1 MSKFQGSKIN
11 PTSFHKSQLKFYA
24 FLIPISIFMILPVVY
39 IINHAFKPLD
49 ELFMF
54 PPRFI
59 VQKPTFDNFSMLWR
73 AASTTGVP
81 MSRYFFNSMVVST
94 ITVVA
99 NMFIVSMAGYALSKK
114 RFKLKKRLLDINQI
128 ALMFVPIAVTIPRYL
143 IIEKL
148 GLTNNFA
155 VHILP
160 LLAMPVGLFLVKQ
173 FIDQV
178 PDSLIESAKIDGA
191 TDFHILTKI
200 VMPIITPAMAT
211 VGLLTFQ
218 VVWNNVETSNLFVN
232 DESIKTLAFYL
243 NVFTDKA
250 AEGSIAGAGMAA
262 AAGLIMFLPNLII
275 FIFMQSKVMN
285 TMSHSGIK

>member
-1 MSKFQGSKIN
+1 MSFQGSKVN
-11 PTSFHKSQLKFYA
+11 PKAFDKSQLKFYL
-24 FLIPISIFMILPVVY
+24 FLIPIALFMILPVVY

-59 VQKPTFDNFSMLWR
+59 VQKPTLDNFSMLWQ

-81 MSRYFFNSMVVST
+81 MSRYFFNSVVVSL
-94 ITVVA
+94 ITVLA
-99 NMFIVSMAGYALSKK
+99 NMMIVATAGYALSKK
-114 RFKLKKRLLDINQI
+114 KFKMKNTLLSINQI

-143 IIEKL
+143 IIQKL
-148 GLTNNFA
+148 GLVNNFA

-160 LLAMPVGLFLVKQ
+160 LLAMPVGVFLVKQ

-178 PDSLIESAKIDGA
+178 PDSLVEAAQLDGA
-191 TDFHILTKI
+191 NDFIIITKI
-200 VMPIITPAMAT
+200 IIPVILPAMAT
-211 VGLLTFQ
+211 VGILTFQ
-218 VVWNNVETSNLFVN
+218 IVWNSPESSNLFVT

-243 NVFTDKA
+243 GAFTDRA
-250 AEGSIAGAGMAA
+250 MEGSIAGAGMAA

-275 FIFMQSKVMN
+275 FMFMQSKVMN

>member
-1 MSKFQGSKIN
+1 MSFQGNKVN
-11 PTSFHKSQLKFYA
+11 PSSFDKSQIKFYLI
-24 FLIPISIFMILPVVY
+24 LIPVALFMMLPMIY
-39 IINHAFKPLD
+39 IMNHAFKPLD

-59 VQKPTFDNFSMLWR
+59 VQHPTFDNFISLWNV
-73 AASTTGVP
+73 ASTTGVP
-81 MSRYFFNSMVVST
+81 MSRYFFNSIVVSSV
-94 ITVVA
+94 TVIA
-99 NMFIVSMAGYALSKK
+99 NMVIVATAGYALSKK
-114 RFKLKKRLLDINQI
+114 HFKSKDLLLSINQV

-143 IIEKL
+143 IIQKL
-148 GLTNNFA
+148 GLVNNFA

-178 PDSLIESAKIDGA
+178 PDSLVEAAKIDGA
-191 TDFHILTKI
+191 NDF
-200 VMPIITPAMAT
+200 VIITRIIMPVIMPAMAT
-211 VGLLTFQ
+211 VGILTFQ
-218 VVWNNVETSNLFVN
+218 IVWNSVESSNLFVT

-243 NVFTDKA
+243 NAFTDKA
-250 AEGSIAGAGMAA
+250 MEGSVAGAGMAA

>member
-1 MSKFQGSKIN
+1 MSFQGSKVN
-11 PTSFHKSQLKFYA
+11 PKSFDKSQLKFYM
-24 FLIPISIFMILPVVY
+24 FLIPLALFMILPVVY
-39 IINHAFKPLD
+39 IVNHAFKPLD

-59 VQKPTFDNFSMLWR
+59 VQKPTFDNFSMLWQ

-81 MSRYFFNSMVVST
+81 MSRYFFNSVVVSL
-94 ITVVA
+94 ITVFA
-99 NMFIVSMAGYALSKK
+99 NMMIVATAGYALSKK
-114 RFKLKKRLLDINQI
+114 KFKAKNTLLSINQV

-143 IIEKL
+143 IIQKL
-148 GLTNNFA
+148 GLVNNFA

-160 LLAMPVGLFLVKQ
+160 LLAMPVGVFLVKQ

-178 PDSLIESAKIDGA
+178 PDSLIEAAQLDGA
-191 TDFHILTKI
+191 NDFIIITKI
-200 VMPIITPAMAT
+200 IIPVILPAMAT
-211 VGLLTFQ
+211 VGILTFQ
-218 VVWNNVETSNLFVN
+218 IVWNNPESSNLFVT

-243 NVFTDKA
+243 GAFTDRA
-250 AEGSIAGAGMAA
+250 MEGSIAGAGMAA

-275 FIFMQSKVMN
+275 FMFMQSKVMN

>member
-1 MSKFQGSKIN
+1 MSSFQGSKIN
-11 PTSFHKSQLKFYA
+11 PTSFHRSQIKFYA
-24 FLIPISIFMILPVVY
+24 ILLPLCFFMILPVVY

-59 VQKPTFDNFSMLWR
+59 VQKPTLDNFRLLWR

-81 MSRYFFNSMVVST
+81 MSRYLFNSILVSVL
-94 ITVVA
+94 TVVA
-99 NMFIVSMAGYALSKK
+99 NMLIVAAAGYALSKK
-114 RFKLKKRLLDINQI
+114 KFKLKQTLFDINQV
-128 ALMFVPIAVTIPRYL
+128 ALMFVPIAVMIPRYL
-143 IIEKL
+143 IIQKM
-148 GLTNNFA
+148 GLMNNFA

-160 LLAMPVGLFLVKQ
+160 LLAMPIGLFLVKQ

-178 PDSLIESAKIDGA
+178 PDALIESAQIDGA
-191 TDFHILTKI
+191 HDFHIITQI
-200 VMPIITPAMAT
+200 IIPIITPAMAT
-211 VGLLTFQ
+211 VGILTFQ
-218 VVWNNVETSNLFVN
+218 AVWNNTESSNLFVT

-243 NVFTDKA
+243 NVFTDRA
-250 AEGSIAGAGMAA
+250 QEGSIAGAGMAA
-262 AAGLIMFLPNLII
+262 AASMIMFLPNLII

>member
-11 PTSFHKSQLKFYA
+11 PSQFHKSQIKFYA
-24 FLIPISIFMILPVVY
+24 ILIPVAVFMILPVVY

-59 VQKPTFDNFSMLWR
+59 VQKPTFNNFTMLWR

-81 MSRYFFNSMVVST
+81 MSRYFFNSLIVSVV
-94 ITVVA
+94 TVVA
-99 NMFIVSMAGYALSKK
+99 NMFIVTMAGYALSKK
-114 RFKLKKRLLDINQI
+114 KFKAKNHLLNLNQI

-143 IIEKL
+143 IIETL
-148 GLTNNFA
+148 GLTNTFA
-155 VHILP
+155 VHVLP

-178 PDSLIESAKIDGA
+178 PDALIESAKIDGA
-191 TDFHILTKI
+191 NDWTIIRKI
-200 VMPIITPAMAT
+200 VMPIIGPALAT
-211 VGLLTFQ
+211 VGLLAFQ
-218 VVWNNVETSNLFVN
+218 IVWNNVETSNLFVN

-243 NVFTDKA
+243 SVFTDRA

-262 AAGLIMFLPNLII
+262 AASMIMFLPNLII
-275 FIFMQSKVMN
+275 FIFMQSRVMN

>member
-1 MSKFQGSKIN
+1 MSKFQGNKIN
-11 PTSFHKSQLKFYA
+11 PAKFHRSQLKFYVI
-24 FLIPISIFMILPVVY
+24 LLPLTVFMFLPVLY

-54 PPRFI
+54 PPRLF
-59 VQKPTFDNFSMLWR
+59 VQRPTMDNFRMLWR

-81 MSRYFFNSMVVST
+81 MSRYLFNSVVVAT
-94 ITVVA
+94 FTVVT
-99 NMFIVSMAGYALSKK
+99 NIFIVAMAGYALSKK
-114 RFKLKKRLLDINQI
+114 RFKLKQKLLNINQL

-143 IIEKL
+143 IIEQL
-148 GLTNNFA
+148 GLVNNFA

-178 PDSLIESAKIDGA
+178 PDALIESAKIDGA
-191 TDFHILTKI
+191 NDLYILTKV
-200 VMPIITPAMAT
+200 VMPIIGPAIAT
-211 VGLLTFQ
+211 VALLTFQ
-218 VVWNNVETSNLFVN
+218 IVWNNVETSNLFVT

-243 NVFTDKA
+243 SVFTDRV
-250 AEGSIAGAGMAA
+250 AEGSIAGAGLAA
-262 AAGLIMFLPNLII
+262 VASLIMFVPNLII
-275 FIFMQSKVMN
+275 FIVMQSRVMN